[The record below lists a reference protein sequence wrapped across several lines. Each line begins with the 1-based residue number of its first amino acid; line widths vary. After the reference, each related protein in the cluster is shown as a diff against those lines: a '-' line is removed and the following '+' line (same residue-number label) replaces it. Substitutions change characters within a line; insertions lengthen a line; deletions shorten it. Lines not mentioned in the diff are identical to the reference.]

1 MGLSYLTKK
10 LSIVVILCSVYGT
23 VTLTRS
29 PSRIMPSTG
38 DYRESKDA
46 LDKATTGIFRP
57 IEGPAEFLRCE
68 PVFHFQTFSDKINF
82 NIYISDS
89 EDR

>member
-1 MGLSYLTKK
+1 M
-10 LSIVVILCSVYGT
+10 
-23 VTLTRS
+23 TLTRS
-29 PSRIMPSTG
+29 SSRIMPSTG

-68 PVFHFQTFSDKINF
+68 PVVVILGTLPVLMLV
-82 NIYISDS
+82 
-89 EDR
+89 